1 MDFARLLDG
10 WHDFYLLVGTASA
23 TLVGLLFL
31 ALTLNVEIL
40 RRDEFGTT
48 RIHARRAFSCF
59 INLLV
64 VSGVLLIP
72 DQSHAGTGIPLAMIG
87 GISLLITVRRMVLG
101 HGTAQSE
108 GIGEIVR
115 HSGLILIGMLALV
128 VLGICIWAGWDN
140 ALNWMPG
147 VVLTLVSAASQG
159 AWELL
164 TVSRVAPGD
173 G

>member
-1 MDFARLLDG
+1 MDFAQLLDG

-48 RIHARRAFSCF
+48 RLHARRAFSCF

-72 DQSHAGTGIPLAMIG
+72 DQSHTGAGVPLAMIG
-87 GISLLITVRRMVLG
+87 GISLLSTVRRLVPI
-101 HGTAQSE
+101 HGAAQSE
-108 GIGEIVR
+108 GIGEMFR
-115 HSGLILIGMLALV
+115 HSGLILIGILALM
-128 VLGICIWAGWDN
+128 VLGICIWAGWDE

-147 VVLTLVSAASQG
+147 VVLTLLGAASQG

-164 TVSRVAPGD
+164 TVSRVTPGD